1 MAVVASSFL
10 IYGDRRPPADLTTTP
25 YIYLWC
31 AHFHADEFISL
42 SVNPPQTLPGSSSS
56 SPFHLSFPS
65 VSLILLSRR
74 EALPGCQVRDL
85 RLRTLRSKLLRRFGL
100 LSMQTYSFRRRPN
113 IIIPWPPSRRTRT
126 HTHTHTHTLSLSLS
140 LSSCSGCSVYCTQ
153 ALRRQD
159 QKPDK
164 HWTKTRRPVMLFEER
179 SIYVQ
184 IIRLFSVA
192 TLEVHANL
200 SSFFT
205 FLQIQEAL
213 LSPRDRATRRQ
224 LKPCS

>member
-10 IYGDRRPPADLTTTP
+10 IYGDRGPPADLTTTP

-126 HTHTHTHTLSLSLS
+126 HTHTHTLSLSLS
-140 LSSCSGCSVYCTQ
+140 LSLLARVVRCTVHK
-153 ALRRQD
+153 RCGGKIKNPTSIER
-159 QKPDK
+159 KPAAQWCCLK
-164 HWTKTRRPVMLFEER
+164 K
-179 SIYVQ
+179 
-184 IIRLFSVA
+184 
-192 TLEVHANL
+192 
-200 SSFFT
+200 
-205 FLQIQEAL
+205 EAYMY
-213 LSPRDRATRRQ
+213 R
-224 LKPCS
+224 

>member
-85 RLRTLRSKLLRRFGL
+85 RLRTLRSKFLRRFGL

-140 LSSCSGCSVYCTQ
+140 LFLLGLFGVLYTSAAEARSKTRQ
-153 ALRRQD
+153 ALNENPPPSDVVWR
-159 QKPDK
+159 KK
-164 HWTKTRRPVMLFEER
+164 HICTD
-179 SIYVQ
+179 
-184 IIRLFSVA
+184 
-192 TLEVHANL
+192 N
-200 SSFFT
+200 
-205 FLQIQEAL
+205 
-213 LSPRDRATRRQ
+213 
-224 LKPCS
+224 